1 MGGAPRLMLQRA
13 PCFPYGLASVHLP
26 SAASQRDSDHLLEM
40 QPPDL
45 SRTHQHLPCSEM
57 QPGKR
62 VGGSGA
68 PVKAS
73 DGKPVWGWRKQRSG
87 TLTHHKGAQEEEGS
101 QQAHGSSK
109 INGSAG
115 ALRGSL
121 LAGVSEPILLSS
133 ASPAPYFSLLEGRL
147 RLPIGW
153 KTH

>member
-1 MGGAPRLMLQRA
+1 MVWPVSTCPLQPLKGTQTTSWKCNPQISAEHISTSLALRCSLGSELGGQGP
-13 PCFPYGLASVHLP
+13 
-26 SAASQRDSDHLLEM
+26 
-40 QPPDL
+40 L
-45 SRTHQHLPCSEM
+45 SKPVMESLT
-57 QPGKR
+57 G
-62 VGGSGA
+62 VGG
-68 PVKAS
+68 
-73 DGKPVWGWRKQRSG
+73 KQRSG